1 MNKYIDLLRIC
12 QSENGVYP
20 EIVPSLSVGDAVNG
34 WSDAGVIL
42 VWEMYQQY
50 GNKQLISTNL
60 DAMCKYVDCLVAT
73 SDNYIRTKSG
83 YSDHNAMSNIDI
95 DVADTAQ
102 CAYVSLLLA
111 KMCTAIGKND
121 IADKYMNIYES
132 YKSAWQSAY
141 INDNG
146 TIGDWIQSSY
156 VLGLEFGLYP
166 DGLDQ
171 NGAEWLNTS
180 ISYSDYHLSTGYI
193 ATQFLLPILCD
204 YGYGQTAYKIL
215 MQDTFPSWN
224 DMLSRG
230 NTTINEGWKTMY
242 DCGDGTYAINGSLN
256 HMALG
261 SVGQWIYEYML
272 GIKRDENSP
281 AFKHFYIEPVVS
293 SELEYAQGSYKSM
306 YGEIKSSWKI
316 EGNEIIYDFTIPAN
330 TTATVS
336 LDADGYNNMNLGAGT
351 YQYKIP
357 CN

>member
-1 MNKYIDLLRIC
+1 
-12 QSENGVYP
+12 VYP

-50 GNKQLISTNL
+50 GNKELISKNL

-83 YSDHNAMSNIDI
+83 YSDHNAMSNIDNDI
-95 DVADTAQ
+95 ADTAQ

-146 TIGDWIQSSY
+146 SIGDWIQSSY
-156 VLGLEFGLYP
+156 VLGLEFCLYP
-166 DGLDQ
+166 NGLEQ
-171 NGAEWLNTS
+171 SGADCLNTS
-180 ISYSDYHLSTGYI
+180 IYYSDYHLSTGYI

-230 NTTINEGWKTMY
+230 NTTINEGWMTMY
-242 DCGDGTYAINGSLN
+242 DCGDGTYAISGSLN

-261 SVGQWIYEYML
+261 SVGQWMYEYML

-293 SELEYAQGSYKSM
+293 KELEYAQGSYKSM

-351 YQYKIP
+351 YQYRIP